1 MAGQWRGEHDDIPI
15 KTWCALVCEPV
26 MDMERITL
34 TYETPERLPKELR
47 ELAAMCIQCLFVRGF
62 RNTKWKPLWR
72 SNNTCPGQSRK
83 AVNDSK
89 WIYGMHSRSPK
100 SADALSVVSVS
111 DMRSMFHLSHHA
123 EAREST

>member
-1 MAGQWRGEHDDIPI
+1 MPI
-15 KTWCALVCEPV
+15 ETWCALVCEPV

-47 ELAAMCIQCLFVRGF
+47 ELVAMSIQCLFVRGF

-72 SNNTCPGQSRK
+72 QQHVPRTARK

-89 WIYGMHSRSPK
+89 WIYGMHSRAPK
-100 SADALSVVSVS
+100 SEDALSAVSVS
-111 DMRSMFHLSHHA
+111 DMRSMLHLSHHA
-123 EAREST
+123 EARIHLSGESL